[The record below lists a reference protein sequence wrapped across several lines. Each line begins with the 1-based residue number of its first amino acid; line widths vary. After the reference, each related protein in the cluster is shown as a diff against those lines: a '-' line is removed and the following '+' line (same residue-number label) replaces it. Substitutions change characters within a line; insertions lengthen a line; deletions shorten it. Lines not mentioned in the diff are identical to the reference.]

1 MAVADHEA
9 VRWHYYHLVLLRCTC
24 YSGIPICML
33 HACSMLMGGSE
44 GRAAVSSHVRAL
56 APPQLPPLKK
66 NFDDDKVPS
75 EHLCQYVIY

>member
-1 MAVADHEA
+1 
-9 VRWHYYHLVLLRCTC
+9 
-24 YSGIPICML
+24 
-33 HACSMLMGGSE
+33 MLMGGSE